1 MRSASHHQ
9 QIAGIDLLVTVELRL
24 SNVAGRQFDS
34 EDSASTPPTSST
46 CPDTTAGNCCALFCA
61 PLRRI
66 SPGIHGSDPTA
77 CPSFPVSTACCF
89 PQPVVLHLTST
100 QSPMSHCSADI
111 SLCHEVLQQC
121 CDSAATVLCQQRPAS
136 SCSTIKFENYPAA
149 VVSQWGQEAARRCA
163 PARRRCARQ
172 RPPHHQVRRRRVCL
186 QRLSPLAGKRLFAAR
201 APALDAAAS
210 RQRLPH

>member
-1 MRSASHHQ
+1 VRSASRHQ

-77 CPSFPVSTACCF
+77 CPSFPVSKACCF

-111 SLCHEVLQQC
+111 SLRHEVLQQC
-121 CDSAATVLCQQRPAS
+121 CDSAATVLRQQRPAS
-136 SCSTIKFENYPAA
+136 APRSSLRTTRQLSSHSGARKQLVAVHPPAA
-149 VVSQWGQEAARRCA
+149 DA
-163 PARRRCARQ
+163 PGS
-172 RPPHHQVRRRRVCL
+172 VRRTIGSGDAAWR
-186 QRLSPLAGKRLFAAR
+186 RLSPLPGSASLRRAHRRSMRPPPDRAFAA
-201 APALDAAAS
+201 LT
-210 RQRLPH
+210 